1 MPILRS
7 FARFRYRIFGSLAR
21 FGIKNVIFCTF
32 FPLMILRRKHMRGI
46 RCPLSSESSPL
57 RQFSL
62 DISLPIYYNRNC
74 QDRSPGNRREKRGI
88 PSSREMRCKSAAT
101 AIAVTRGQP
110 PAQSEGLS
118 TVTLAHIPWANGG
131 KPKGDIAQAVGFSD
145 GSFFAHPLM
154 EAPRRLPADLRRRQ
168 GPHLSF
174 CRNVSIFYVEGDNT

>member
-1 MPILRS
+1 MWS

-46 RCPLSSESSPL
+46 RRPFSSESSPL

-154 EAPRRLPADLRRRQ
+154 EAPRRLPADLR
-168 GPHLSF
+168 GAAGTPSFFLSECLNF
-174 CRNVSIFYVEGDNT
+174 LC